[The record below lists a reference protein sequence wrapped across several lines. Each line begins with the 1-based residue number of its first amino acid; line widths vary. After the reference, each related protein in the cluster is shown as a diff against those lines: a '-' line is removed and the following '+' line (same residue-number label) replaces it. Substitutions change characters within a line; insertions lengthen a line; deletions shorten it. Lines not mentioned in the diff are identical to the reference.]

1 MRNDYLVNYF
11 EQVLRDKEFRDY
23 DIDDYLYSF
32 NEVNEF
38 VQVVEDFQALA
49 SNTTWENARHEAQ
62 ELLEKYNN

>member
-1 MRNDYLVNYF
+1 MRNEFLVNYF
-11 EQVLRDKEFRDY
+11 EQVLSDKEFRDY

-38 VQVVEDFQALA
+38 VQVVEDFQTLA
-49 SNTTWENARHEAQ
+49 NNTTWENARHEAQ